1 MPANFN
7 QHPFGLTSLSGLA
20 LAFALTLTTSVEA
33 QYQQQPSYA
42 FPPASSF
49 DVPFIGE
56 IPGSARFLDDPAYP
70 QAAQSVPSASGP
82 VQIPT
87 EKVYGNYLYLP
98 GEVVL
103 PAGEIPGS
111 IEIIRDPAN
120 PGYEILQGPT
130 YQSYV
135 LPYQQQ
141 PQVVQGEIAASGSN
155 DAANPIAAQ
164 LIETQKQI
172 ASLKKEL
179 TQTRRSNELAKAS
192 AKTSEATKTNL
203 ENKIAELEKALQQ
216 SQNADANVNSKA
228 EASISKAEKKFQ
240 KLATERDL
248 LKKQLAEAVKDA
260 QDEKYA
266 LKVKLANAIKTQS
279 KALQSKLA
287 AKEKELK
294 ESREKMAEL
303 SKATDAAL
311 QSSADAI
318 KALKVE
324 RMARIESEKKLA
336 AKTEGPGRRKGQS
349 NGNAAQKQL
358 EKLRLQAEGYVKE
371 KQDGEKQNGEMAK
384 KKSPANSA
392 AQKRLQ
398 KLNLQAEKF
407 AKDQRDAEMAKKRA
421 AQKLAEDKAAAKA
434 AKARRQ
440 AEIAKKRAAQ
450 KLAEDEK
457 AAEAKAAAKK
467 KSTEEGTVK
476 RSARR
481 KGHLSTQDQIKKLRS
496 SMDRQ
501 IKRANEQIKSRT
513 EDRVAALIEDG
524 KSEDSNEVQELNDFM
539 KKSMQENEAK
549 IRRRIEERIRKIQK
563 EAGARDRS

>member
-70 QAAQSVPSASGP
+70 QAAQPVPSASGP

-179 TQTRRSNELAKAS
+179 TETRRSNELAKAS

-228 EASISKAEKKFQ
+228 EASISKAGKKFQ

-248 LKKQLAEAVKDA
+248 LKKQLAKAVKDA

-287 AKEKELK
+287 AKEKEL
-294 ESREKMAEL
+294 S
-303 SKATDAAL
+303 
-311 QSSADAI
+311 
-318 KALKVE
+318 
-324 RMARIESEKKLA
+324 
-336 AKTEGPGRRKGQS
+336 
-349 NGNAAQKQL
+349 
-358 EKLRLQAEGYVKE
+358 
-371 KQDGEKQNGEMAK
+371 
-384 KKSPANSA
+384 
-392 AQKRLQ
+392 
-398 KLNLQAEKF
+398 
-407 AKDQRDAEMAKKRA
+407 
-421 AQKLAEDKAAAKA
+421 
-434 AKARRQ
+434 
-440 AEIAKKRAAQ
+440 
-450 KLAEDEK
+450 
-457 AAEAKAAAKK
+457 
-467 KSTEEGTVK
+467 
-476 RSARR
+476 
-481 KGHLSTQDQIKKLRS
+481 
-496 SMDRQ
+496 
-501 IKRANEQIKSRT
+501 
-513 EDRVAALIEDG
+513 LIH
-524 KSEDSNEVQELNDFM
+524 
-539 KKSMQENEAK
+539 
-549 IRRRIEERIRKIQK
+549 I
-563 EAGARDRS
+563 